1 MLNEQQL
8 INKIKVYNN
17 FIDVDKLKKAYE
29 FAESAHAT
37 QKRHSGD
44 PYISHPIAV
53 ANILAELRLD
63 GPTITTALL
72 HDTIE
77 DTNITYQ
84 DVETKFG
91 KEIADLVDGVTKLS
105 KLENQGKEI
114 TLGENFRKLILA
126 TAKDIRVLLVK
137 LADRLH
143 NMRTISS
150 ISSDEKR
157 IRIAKET
164 MEIYSPLAE
173 RLGMHSIRDELED
186 LAFNVLNTEAR
197 SMIVDRIEKIAP
209 NTQILF
215 EEISNDILSLLNAN
229 KVFGKITGR
238 EKTPFSIWRKIQSK
252 RVSLEQITD
261 LIGFRIILDSV
272 DDCYK
277 VLGIFHQKW
286 KMIPGRFKDYISTPK
301 SNNYRSL
308 HTTVIGP
315 KNQRMEIQIRTSKM
329 QDFAERGIASHWI
342 YKDNEKFDQSTL
354 RSYNGLQDLVEL
366 LESGENPEHY
376 LEYTK
381 LQLFQDQVFCFTPK
395 GAVVRLPSN
404 ATPIDFAYAV
414 HSDVGD
420 TCIGVKINGKES
432 PLQTTLTNGDQVEIV
447 TSNKKSPSM
456 HWLSFAKTGKARAA
470 IRKYWHD
477 KMPVNKESKIHKSSI
492 WVLLSHKAGTLG
504 EICSLIGKN
513 KCNIFNVEL
522 VDKKEDFL
530 SFIFDIEIK
539 NLKDFTN
546 LISELKLRSLN
557 FKIIRNRKSP
567 GRRSDG
573 RCSCRG

>member
-215 EEISNDILSLLNAN
+215 EETSNDILSLLSVN

-557 FKIIRNRKSP
+557 FKIIRNRKKS
-567 GRRSDG
+567 
-573 RCSCRG
+573 

>member
-84 DVETKFG
+84 DVENKFG

-150 ISSDEKR
+150 IASDEKR
-157 IRIAKET
+157 MRIAKET

-215 EEISNDILSLLNAN
+215 EEISNDILSLLSAN

-342 YKDNEKFDQSTL
+342 YKDNEKFDQSSL
-354 RSYNGLQDLVEL
+354 RSYNSLQDLVEL

-557 FKIIRNRKSP
+557 FKIIRNRKKS
-567 GRRSDG
+567 
-573 RCSCRG
+573 

>member
-215 EEISNDILSLLNAN
+215 EEISNDILSLLSVNQI
-229 KVFGKITGR
+229 FGKVTGR

-557 FKIIRNRKSP
+557 FKIIRNRKKS
-567 GRRSDG
+567 
-573 RCSCRG
+573 

>member
-29 FAESAHAT
+29 FAESAHAA

-215 EEISNDILSLLNAN
+215 EEISNDILSLLSVN

-557 FKIIRNRKSP
+557 FKIIRNRKKS
-567 GRRSDG
+567 
-573 RCSCRG
+573 